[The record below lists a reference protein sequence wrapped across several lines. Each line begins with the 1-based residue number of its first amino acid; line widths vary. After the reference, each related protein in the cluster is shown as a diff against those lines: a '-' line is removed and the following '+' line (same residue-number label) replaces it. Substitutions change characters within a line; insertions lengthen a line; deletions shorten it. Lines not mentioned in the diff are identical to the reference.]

1 MTMKKTMN
9 EVKRLVT
16 TRQVNDALN
25 TRNESS
31 TASLH
36 DLSLNSPI
44 LIFREDMRNNHS
56 EA

>member
-1 MTMKKTMN
+1 MKKTMN
-9 EVKRLVT
+9 EIKRLVT

-25 TRNESS
+25 TQNESS

-36 DLSLNSPI
+36 DLSLNSSV
-44 LIFREDMRNNHS
+44 LIFREDTENNHS